1 MEYISYG
8 MNLVDCG
15 NSDGYNSRRIIK
27 IKGKMIVNPE
37 WLKSKEKPYFH
48 QISMD
53 CLEKLVE
60 CIERFNNDEIDADT
74 SYKISKQILTDE
86 IQDTELLNF
95 AIENYT
101 ELFLYIKDGIINIR
115 ICRDITGEIW
125 FGVG

>member
-1 MEYISYG
+1 
-8 MNLVDCG
+8 
-15 NSDGYNSRRIIK
+15 
-27 IKGKMIVNPE
+27 
-37 WLKSKEKPYFH
+37 
-48 QISMD
+48 MD

-60 CIERFNNDEIDADT
+60 CIERFNNDQIDADT

-101 ELFLYIKDGIINIR
+101 ELFLYIEDGRVNIR
-115 ICRDITGEIW
+115 ICRDIEGLPPIAPASCIRKKAQGLGMVAGEMW

>member
-1 MEYISYG
+1 ME
-8 MNLVDCG
+8 
-15 NSDGYNSRRIIK
+15 
-27 IKGKMIVNPE
+27 
-37 WLKSKEKPYFH
+37 
-48 QISMD
+48 

-74 SYKISKQILTDE
+74 SYKISKQILSDE

-101 ELFLYIKDGIINIR
+101 ELFLYIKDGIINFR
-115 ICRDITGEIW
+115 IHRDITGKMW